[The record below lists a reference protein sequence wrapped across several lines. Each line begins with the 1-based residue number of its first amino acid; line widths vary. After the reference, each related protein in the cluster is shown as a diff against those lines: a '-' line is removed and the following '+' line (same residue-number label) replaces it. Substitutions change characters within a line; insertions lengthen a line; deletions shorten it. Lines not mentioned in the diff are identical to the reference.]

1 MSMQAIT
8 LRQLRSVQAVNRLG
22 TIAAAARVLGLTAP
36 AITLQIKQMEEE
48 FGLPLFDRTS
58 DGMRIKEAGAC
69 VLAAANAIEHALRD
83 MRDEI
88 DALKGLQRG
97 RVRLGV
103 VSTAK
108 YFAPSILAAFGAEH
122 PGIDIE
128 LEVGNKSRIAEDLRT
143 MALDIALMGT
153 PPRDLPVQARVFGDH
168 PLVVVAAPG
177 HPLAARHSLTLQDL
191 AGHRMLVRE
200 RGSGTR
206 RSLELF
212 VRDMPELLDDRL
224 LELDSNET
232 IKQSVMAGLGIA
244 FLSAHTVALEVELG
258 RLVILNVAGTPIRR
272 QWFAVTRADRVPT
285 PAESA
290 FWDFLMRR
298 AARFLPV
305 LPNLYDEANV

>member
-200 RGSGTR
+200 RG
-206 RSLELF
+206 
-212 VRDMPELLDDRL
+212 
-224 LELDSNET
+224 
-232 IKQSVMAGLGIA
+232 
-244 FLSAHTVALEVELG
+244 
-258 RLVILNVAGTPIRR
+258 
-272 QWFAVTRADRVPT
+272 
-285 PAESA
+285 
-290 FWDFLMRR
+290 
-298 AARFLPV
+298 
-305 LPNLYDEANV
+305 

>member
-153 PPRDLPVQARVFGDH
+153 PPRDRRV
-168 PLVVVAAPG
+168 
-177 HPLAARHSLTLQDL
+177 R
-191 AGHRMLVRE
+191 
-200 RGSGTR
+200 
-206 RSLELF
+206 
-212 VRDMPELLDDRL
+212 
-224 LELDSNET
+224 
-232 IKQSVMAGLGIA
+232 
-244 FLSAHTVALEVELG
+244 
-258 RLVILNVAGTPIRR
+258 
-272 QWFAVTRADRVPT
+272 
-285 PAESA
+285 
-290 FWDFLMRR
+290 
-298 AARFLPV
+298 
-305 LPNLYDEANV
+305 